1 MKPIENIKQQKK
13 QPKVK
18 VKPFPGQLPEGELFP
33 EKLALANKILKSVK
47 EIKTS
52 GSSQESNLGSP

>member
-1 MKPIENIKQQKK
+1 MKSAENIKQQKK

-18 VKPFPGQLPEGELFP
+18 VKPFPGKLPEGELFP

-47 EIKTS
+47 ECEAS
-52 GSSQESNLGSP
+52 GSSHKSNLSS